1 MAKEYDV
8 VVAIMADAGVLR
20 KRVFDHGTEVP
31 LQDLVG
37 KKLDLSKYS
46 LGLVDGKVI
55 LTKRG
60 KSVQRGLLREVVVN
74 MYPKAAPQPKTRR
87 IGLGKTIEVAV
98 ANSLLK
104 TMKSDDGF
112 TVTRKPR
119 RKTTKFQQQVLRRVQ
134 TATGTLAVTQIKKAA
149 STLRGR

>member
-8 VVAIMADAGVLR
+8 IVAIMEDAGVLR
-20 KRVFDHGTEVP
+20 KRIVDHGTEIP

-46 LGLVDGKVI
+46 LGLENGKVI

-74 MYPKAAPQPKTRR
+74 MYPKAAPRLKTRR
-87 IGLGKTIEVAV
+87 IGLGKTVEVAV

-104 TMKSDDGF
+104 SDSDGF
-112 TVTRKPR
+112 TITRKPR
-119 RKTTKFQQQVLRRVQ
+119 RKPTKFQQQVLRRVKR
-134 TATGTLAVTQIKKAA
+134 ATLQ
-149 STLRGR
+149 GR